1 MMDWCRQN
9 KVAVIL
15 LVLGIVFL
23 CTGAAQ
29 GGYQDAFRK
38 AVRCAWNA
46 SESDKR
52 AAAEDY

>member
-23 CTGAAQ
+23 CTEPPRRLPGCLPQ
-29 GGYQDAFRK
+29 RQ
-38 AVRCAWNA
+38 
-46 SESDKR
+46 
-52 AAAEDY
+52 

>member
-29 GGYQDAFRK
+29 EVTRMPSARQ
-38 AVRCAWNA
+38 
-46 SESDKR
+46 
-52 AAAEDY
+52 